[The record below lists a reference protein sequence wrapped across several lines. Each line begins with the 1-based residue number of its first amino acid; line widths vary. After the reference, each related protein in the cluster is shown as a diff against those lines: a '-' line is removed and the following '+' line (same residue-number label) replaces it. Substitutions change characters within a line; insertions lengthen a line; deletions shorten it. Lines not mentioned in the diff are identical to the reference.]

1 MYAPKAH
8 GKNVGQP
15 IGREQLLSAPM
26 VTSREKRIKYTYTF
40 LGEMQRYNICH
51 RANSKSI

>member
-1 MYAPKAH
+1 MYVPKAH
-8 GKNVGQP
+8 GKDVGQP
-15 IGREQLLSAPM
+15 REQLLSAPM
-26 VTSREKRIKYTYTF
+26 VTVREKKIKYTYTF